1 MSRSPSPWSAERLLP
16 FGMPRATTLAMT
28 PEARAL
34 LTPFRKRALR
44 MMFDAAVA
52 SGGDRLLDE
61 AGVDRWLAPAEE
73 SDPELVLTLLVDGSW
88 DDVREVESR
97 VIARAAE
104 QMQAWSE
111 AERKDYAHMIYL
123 SVGPVSP

>member
-1 MSRSPSPWSAERLLP
+1 
-16 FGMPRATTLAMT
+16 MPRTPNLAMT

-44 MMFDAAVA
+44 MMFDAAIA
-52 SGGDRLLDE
+52 SGGDRLLAE
-61 AGVDRWLAPAEE
+61 ASVDGWLAPAEE
-73 SDPELVLTLLVDGSW
+73 SDPELVLNLLVDGSW
-88 DDVREVESR
+88 DDVREVENR
-97 VIARAAE
+97 VIARATD
-104 QMQAWSE
+104 QIQAWSE

>member
-1 MSRSPSPWSAERLLP
+1 MVNQVAVRDLVI
-16 FGMPRATTLAMT
+16 T
-28 PEARAL
+28 PEARSL

-52 SGGDRLLDE
+52 SGGDRLLAE

-88 DDVREVESR
+88 DDVREVENR
-97 VIARAAE
+97 VIARATE

-111 AERKDYAHMIYL
+111 AQRKDYAHMIYL